1 MDVLQSLR
9 AKLETIVEELNKIQK
24 DLGKA
29 MNNRQSLQAQ
39 LTENMMVKSELDL
52 LDDGAVVYKLVGP
65 ILVKQDVIESR
76 SNVSKRISWIE
87 SEMKRTDERIQ
98 ALTKKQDERRIEMGN
113 TQAKV
118 QAQAARVMQSMSGA
132 GVAAK

>member
-98 ALTKKQDERRIEMGN
+98 ALTKKQDEKRIEMGN